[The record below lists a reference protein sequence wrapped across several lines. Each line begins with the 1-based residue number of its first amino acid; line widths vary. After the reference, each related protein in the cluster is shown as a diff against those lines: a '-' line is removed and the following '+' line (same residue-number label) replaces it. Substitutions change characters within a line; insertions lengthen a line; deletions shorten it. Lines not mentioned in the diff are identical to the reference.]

1 MKSFID
7 NKNQPSQF
15 VKPLKKSKKKK
26 KAVWEGSKADKE
38 MDKKQGFK
46 EGSKQDNAIDKREQ
60 AKLKKKKTGKQ
71 MLGRAMKKIKF
82 CK

>member
-46 EGSKQDNAIDKREQ
+46 EDKLEAEETLEDEELLEDKSDWLER
-60 AKLKKKKTGKQ
+60 LD
-71 MLGRAMKKIKF
+71 
-82 CK
+82 